1 MIRGKDEIDLAT
13 DPPPE
18 LTIEV
23 DITSSSLNRFP
34 IFAAV
39 GVAEVWRYDGERV
52 QFHTLEG
59 SERPSPRT
67 YRVIEESL
75 VLPPMTASQA
85 TAFLELDRR
94 EKATV
99 WLRTVREWIR
109 ARS

>member
-1 MIRGKDEIDLAT
+1 MTESA
-13 DPPPE
+13 
-18 LTIEV
+18 
-23 DITSSSLNRFP
+23 SSS
-34 IFAAV
+34 I
-39 GVAEVWRYDGERV
+39 
-52 QFHTLEG
+52 
-59 SERPSPRT
+59 PSKDRSGQAREP

>member
-67 YRVIEESL
+67 LSR
-75 VLPPMTASQA
+75 
-85 TAFLELDRR
+85 DRR
-94 EKATV
+94 EPGSAADDCV
-99 WLRTVREWIR
+99 ASNRLP
-109 ARS
+109 